1 MALDFPTS
9 PALNEIYS
17 YGGRSW
23 KWNGTAWD
31 VYSTTSGTMVNTLNG
46 LSGGV
51 TLAAGSNITLTPVG
65 NTITIASSG
74 GGGTG
79 SGSTGATGAT
89 GPQGNT
95 GSIGATGSQ
104 GIQGTTGNTGGTG
117 PQGNT
122 GSIGATGSQGIQGTT
137 GNTGAT
143 GSQGIQ
149 GVTGNT
155 GATGANSTVAGPT
168 GATGPQGNTG
178 ATGSTPT
185 SYVESFNGL
194 TGAVTGVTLGG
205 AAFTGLVSSTVGFS
219 GAGTNLTGNAS
230 GLTAGS
236 ASAIQIAEAATS
248 TVHYLALA
256 TGTGNTGI
264 YIDTSAPRWTYTPSI
279 GALSTTTGTL
289 TAATI
294 NASTVLNSNQY
305 YAYNLSAAITIN
317 TPFDGVGA
325 SSIRIG
331 DMDANNTGTIFTVDD
346 TNGQFTFWSVAS
358 PSGGNN
364 YGQVQVNTN
373 NGLGLGGYGTII
385 PLKFYDITEMAFPA
399 EAPYV
404 GFQAPNAI
412 SSSIVWTLPGSGG
425 STGQVL
431 TTNGSGTLSWT
442 KPVSTFNGLSGG
454 VTLAAGTNITLTPV
468 GNTITVATSGL
479 NPVYGVTA
487 SLDFSENINGIQL
500 TIGGTGSSGTDLSLI
515 NKAISIVPTISTSGI
530 TYSCVFVSATPSYS
544 TTTSQWAAKL
554 ILKPPFGTGVTYA
567 NTIIAAPITQIS
579 LYVTGLTGNTYTDNW
594 TNISGSGVYHQD
606 ATYVT
611 KTLTGITWVSESMF
625 LNCKV
630 LGLTSADHTP
640 EDAVLEGVNFQ
651 INNILGGT
659 GFDIIGHAPE
669 GTYGKYT
676 IKCLGQ

>member
-9 PALNEIYS
+9 PALNEIYT

-31 VYSTTSGTMVNTLNG
+31 VYSTVSGDVVTKLNG
-46 LSGGV
+46 LTGGV

-79 SGSTGATGAT
+79 SGATGATGAT

-95 GSIGATGSQ
+95 GPVGDY
-104 GIQGTTGNTGGTG
+104 
-117 PQGNT
+117 
-122 GSIGATGSQGIQGTT
+122 
-137 GNTGAT
+137 
-143 GSQGIQ
+143 
-149 GVTGNT
+149 V
-155 GATGANSTVAGPT
+155 ST
-168 GATGPQGNTG
+168 
-178 ATGSTPT
+178 
-185 SYVESFNGL
+185 FNGL

-219 GAGTNLTGNAS
+219 GPGTNLIGNAS

-236 ASAIQIAEAATS
+236 ASKVQISEAATS

-264 YIDTSAPRWTYTPSI
+264 YIDTSAPRWTYTPST
-279 GALSTTTGTL
+279 GLLTTPTGIL
-289 TAATI
+289 TAPTI
-294 NASTVLNSNQY
+294 NSSGTVYTNNINTY
-305 YAYNLSAAITIN
+305 VYGNPITISSDGGININETSGTGLDVN
-317 TPFDGVGA
+317 T
-325 SSIRIG
+325 I
-331 DMDANNTGTIFTVDD
+331 GTIRMGDISGFDNGYIFAINESAGEVDFSGMSIINAGGVV
-346 TNGQFTFWSVAS
+346 TTF
-358 PSGGNN
+358 
-364 YGQVQVNTN
+364 
-373 NGLGLGGYGTII
+373 NGLYG
-385 PLKFYDITEMAFPA
+385 A
-399 EAPYV
+399 V
-404 GFQAPNAI
+404 
-412 SSSIVWTLPGSGG
+412 
-425 STGQVL
+425 TG
-431 TTNGSGTLSWT
+431 
-442 KPVSTFNGLSGG
+442 VSKLNGLSGG

-468 GNTITVATSGL
+468 GNTITIASSGGGGGSS
-479 NPVYGVTA
+479 VYGVTA
-487 SLDFSENINGIQL
+487 SLDFSENINGIRL
-500 TIGGTGSSGTDLSLI
+500 TIGGTGSNGTDLSVI
-515 NKAISIVPTISTSGI
+515 NKAISIVPTISTSGA

-544 TTTSQWAAKL
+544 TATSQWAAKL
-554 ILKPPFGTGVTYA
+554 ILKPPFGTGVTSA
-567 NTIIAAPITQIS
+567 STIIAAPITQIS

-594 TNISGSGVYHQD
+594 TNISGSDLYHQD

-611 KTLTGITWVSESMF
+611 KTLTGITWVSDSMF

-640 EDAVLEGVNFQ
+640 EDAILEGVNFE